1 MKKAILHSDA
11 ILLTTAIIWGFAFVA
26 QRVGMD
32 HVGPFLFN
40 GIRFALGCLVLLFFI
55 FIDGNRTAAPVPGAQ
70 AAPAKTP
77 AGGGILAGLLL
88 FGGASFQQ
96 VGIVYTTAGKAGFI
110 TGLYVIIVPFLG
122 LFWRQHTTLGT
133 WMGAI
138 LAAVGMYFLS
148 ISEQFTIAYGD
159 FLVLLS
165 AFFFAAHVL
174 VIGWLSPKMNSYRLA
189 FMQYAACSLLSL
201 IMAAVCEDIQLVG
214 IIRAAVPILYGGVMS
229 VGIAYTLQVIGQ
241 KKAHPAHAAILLS
254 LESVFAA
261 LGGWVMLNEIMA
273 PRQLAGCTL
282 MLAGMLIS
290 QLWIFIIEPAHK
302 KGAPSPADTTQ
313 CDASPPGD
321 SIG

>member
-1 MKKAILHSDA
+1 MKKAILQSDA
-11 ILLTTAIIWGFAFVA
+11 ILLMTAIIWGFAFVA

-40 GIRFALGCLVLLFFI
+40 GIRFALGCLVLLGFMYI
-55 FIDGNRTAAPVPGAQ
+55 KGNNGVPSPHSSSSQ
-70 AAPAKTP
+70 TKTLP
-77 AGGGILAGLLL
+77 GGSVLAGLLL

-122 LFWRQHTTLGT
+122 LFWKQRTTPGT
-133 WMGAI
+133 WAGAI

-201 IMAAVCEDIQLVG
+201 IVAMVWEDIVLAG
-214 IIRAAVPILYGGVMS
+214 IIRATVPILYGGVMS
-229 VGIAYTLQVIGQ
+229 VGIAYTLQVVGQ
-241 KKAHPAHAAILLS
+241 RKAHPAHAAILLS

-261 LGGWVMLNEIMA
+261 LGGWLMLNEIMA
-273 PRQLAGCTL
+273 TRQLAGCAL
-282 MLAGMLIS
+282 MLAGMMIS
-290 QLWIFIIEPAHK
+290 QLWIFIIEPARK
-302 KGAPSPADTTQ
+302 KYASSHVDTDRHDPS
-313 CDASPPGD
+313 ASGD
-321 SIG
+321 SIR